1 MPHSPSL
8 ENFTL
13 IAHRG
18 SSYDAPEN
26 TFEAFDLALANGFD
40 NVETDVQLSS
50 DGRAVLIHDDKLD
63 RTTDGSGVVTETG
76 IARIKSLNAGMWFEG
91 PEDSVG
97 LKGPLVYSDAFVPT
111 LDEFCERY
119 AGKLHVHLELKSTQS
134 ELAEI
139 SKKSLERWDWLDQH
153 TGDSIAPGVTISS
166 FHYEQLER
174 SVQVMPSIAHGWLIQ
189 EINDETISKAEQLK
203 LSGIYPRADLVSP
216 EQISQLTA
224 AGFTVRTWGIGNS
237 RENLENAYKSG
248 AVGTTVDWPSQAK
261 DHLESLK

>member
-1 MPHSPSL
+1 MTNSPNP

-26 TFEAFDLALANGFD
+26 TFEAFDLALENGFD

-63 RTTDGSGVVTETG
+63 RTTDGTGIVTETG

-91 PEDSVG
+91 PDDSVG
-97 LKGPLVYSDAFVPT
+97 LKGPLVYSEAFVPT
-111 LDEFCERY
+111 LEEFCERY
-119 AGKLHVHLELKSTQS
+119 AGKLHVHLELKSSQPD
-134 ELAEI
+134 LAEA
-139 SKKSLERWDWLDQH
+139 SKKSLETWGWLDQH
-153 TGDSIAPGVTISS
+153 TGNSTAPGVTISS

-174 SVQVMPSIAHGWLIQ
+174 SVQVMPSIAHGWLVQ
-189 EINDETISKAEQLK
+189 KVDDEILSKAAKLK

-216 EQISQLTA
+216 DQISQLA
-224 AGFTVRTWGIGNS
+224 EAGFTVRTWGVGNS
-237 RENLENAYKSG
+237 RENLENAFKSG
-248 AVGTTVDWPSQAK
+248 AVGTTVDWPFQAK
-261 DHLESLK
+261 AHLESLK